1 MIEYSI
7 LNLFINNKELYLRY
21 NKYIN
26 IEYIKEN
33 YNVIYKLYRTLEEFY
48 TVYKTQENCSIEEL
62 EAMYLES
69 YPMTKDTD
77 RKLLSDMLLKISD
90 SPVTDTVISYLQTHR
105 NNSIANELAVTALS
119 VSEGRKSL
127 EELAN
132 VYSKF
137 EHKHIEQDDVF
148 VSDDLDQL
156 YNTQVGT
163 PGLKWRLQWLNQSL
177 GSLRKGDFGFIFA
190 RPETGKTTF
199 LASEVSHFATQ
210 TERPI
215 LWLNNEEGGSKVMV
229 RCYQAS
235 LGLTSRELF
244 SDIAGNKARFMSLTG
259 GRIRL
264 YDDASMSSRTVEAL
278 CKSLNP
284 ALIVVDQLDK
294 IKGFPEDREDLKLG
308 AIYQW
313 GRELAKDY
321 CPIIAVSQADGQ
333 GEGVKWLNMGHVANA
348 KTAKQAEADFILGIG
363 KSNDEGMGDV
373 RFLNISKNK
382 LIGDADSN
390 PALRHGRAEVL
401 IKADIARYEDI

>member
-7 LNLFINNKELYLRY
+7 LSLFINNKQTYSKY
-21 NKYIN
+21 SKYIN
-26 IEYIKEN
+26 IDYIKDN
-33 YNVIYKLYRTLEEFY
+33 FNTVFKLFKTLDSYYSTYKE
-48 TVYKTQENCSIEEL
+48 QDGCSIEEL

-77 RKLLSDMLLKISD
+77 RKLLVELLSKVSEA
-90 SPVTDTVISYLQTHR
+90 PVTDTVMSYLQTHR
-105 NNSIANELAVTALS
+105 NNAIANDLAITALQ

-132 VYSKF
+132 VYSQF
-137 EHKHIEQDDVF
+137 EHKHIEQGSEF

-163 PGLKWRLQWLNQSL
+163 PGLRWRLNWLNLSL

-199 LASEVSHFATQ
+199 LASEVSYFATQ
-210 TERPI
+210 TDRPI
-215 LWLNNEEGGSKVMV
+215 LWLNNEEGGSKVMI
-229 RCYQAS
+229 RCYQAA
-235 LGLTSRELF
+235 LGLTSKELF
-244 SDIAGNKARFMSLTG
+244 SDITGNKALFMNLTG
-259 GRIRL
+259 GRIKL
-264 YDDASMSSRTVEAL
+264 YDDASMSSRDVEAL
-278 CKSLNP
+278 CKQLNP

-382 LIGDADSN
+382 LIGDSDSN
-390 PALRHGRAEVL
+390 PALRHGRSEVI